1 MLRQCSPIAE
11 NVSKPEDNV
20 TVLNPLPQSPLVQEK
35 PINQFHQPA
44 FPEFQDSA
52 TTPQKVK
59 EVETMVSDP
68 TDTPAFV
75 GSPTVLAPRE
85 ESVPVRRS
93 TRARQQTQFYDANI
107 GK

>member
-1 MLRQCSPIAE
+1 MP
-11 NVSKPEDNV
+11 VS
-20 TVLNPLPQSPLVQEK
+20 NPLPQFPLVQEK
-35 PINQFHQPA
+35 PLNQSYQPA
-44 FPEFQDSA
+44 FQEVQDFA
-52 TTPQKVK
+52 ATPQKVK
-59 EVETMVSDP
+59 EVEAMVSDSP
-68 TDTPAFV
+68 DTPASV